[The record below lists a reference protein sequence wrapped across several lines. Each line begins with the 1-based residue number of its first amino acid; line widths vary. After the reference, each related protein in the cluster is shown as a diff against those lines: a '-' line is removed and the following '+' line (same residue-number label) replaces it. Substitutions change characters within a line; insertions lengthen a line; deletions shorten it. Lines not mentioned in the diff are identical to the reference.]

1 MLSACAAPTPTAP
14 STALPVRFCAGWWNI
29 RNSLRATLN
38 ISKLQINNNMA
49 YIFYFLGVAT
59 GIAVYRFYITHRNLF
74 NE

>member
-1 MLSACAAPTPTAP
+1 M
-14 STALPVRFCAGWWNI
+14 

-38 ISKLQINNNMA
+38 ISKLKINKNMA
-49 YIFYFLGVAT
+49 YIFYFTGIAT